1 VWDSNNDGR
10 RSGVFVNT
18 GPQPR
23 TLVVSD
29 PKDCGQVLRLD
40 TGTGGRVV
48 REAFRGTINLDG
60 YGIAVLSNA
69 AWETEID

>member
-1 VWDSNNDGR
+1 
-10 RSGVFVNT
+10 
-18 GPQPR
+18 
-23 TLVVSD
+23 
-29 PKDCGQVLRLD
+29 VLRLD